1 MSDKEIFD
9 KKFVY
14 LEWDDA
20 LEGKEGFFSRDMAT
34 LKVTVNEGSVC
45 VPAEIRCVYSSCSKG
60 SLARPFHSEREEDN
74 WVFFY
79 YDPLYDIKRAW
90 KEGKQIQSRSK
101 VWRDAEWEDDDYPQW
116 NNQSMEFRVRPKGFV
131 PKKKWRPFKDI
142 EELKQ
147 TWEKKFDPLVHPEL
161 FEPMIWV
168 RSKSNTTST
177 YLISHFCGNVGVVHI
192 YSSLD
197 TSLEQLY
204 EDFTFLDGTP
214 CGVEE

>member
-1 MSDKEIFD
+1 MSEEKNIFD
-9 KKFVY
+9 KKCVY
-14 LEWDDA
+14 FMWADKLA
-20 LEGKEGFFSRDMAT
+20 GKEGFYSDGIAYLIM
-34 LKVTVNEGSVC
+34 C
-45 VPAEIRCVYSSCSKG
+45 VESNSLEHKG
-60 SLARPFHSEREEDN
+60 YVKRNCENDTYQFNNVQSDN
-74 WVFFY
+74 SYQFFY
-79 YDPLYDIKRAW
+79 YDPLYNIKWEW
-90 KEGKQIQSRSK
+90 KQGKQIQSRSK

-116 NNQSMEFRVRPKGFV
+116 NNQCMEFRVRPEGFV